1 MQVLAICYIPGNSFA
16 PLSFISGYAYLIL
29 KKSCT
34 RFYFGFVSFST
45 VYWLLHT
52 SCFLQSLAKV
62 YKDFFSFRSESR
74 YLLLLTENYGALSIL
89 QQQIIAKQNEIRPV
103 TIFGS
108 SFPSD
113 QEYTQVSRN

>member
-1 MQVLAICYIPGNSFA
+1 MSSHFLFHLIFSFSIKVENACKHVIC
-16 PLSFISGYAYLIL
+16 FI
-29 KKSCT
+29 
-34 RFYFGFVSFST
+34 VSF
-45 VYWLLHT
+45 Y
-52 SCFLQSLAKV
+52 
-62 YKDFFSFRSESR
+62 SESR

-113 QEYTQVSRN
+113 QEYTQVGTIITLCITTP

>member
-1 MQVLAICYIPGNSFA
+1 MLVPAVCYIPEHSFA
-16 PLSFISGYAYLIL
+16 PLSFICGYAYLII
-29 KKSCT
+29 KKNLNQVLFWICQF
-34 RFYFGFVSFST
+34 FYG
-45 VYWLLHT
+45 LLAVT
-52 SCFLQSLAKV
+52 YELFPSITYQSLQ
-62 YKDFFSFRSESR
+62 DFFSFRSESR

-113 QEYTQVSRN
+113 QEYTQVSKN